1 MRRVESADTLD
12 GEMVYKMAQA
22 YAQLGDGESSV
33 RLLRRSIEVN
43 FYPSSYFLQDPL
55 LAPIRA
61 KPEYSSLMELAG
73 QRQEAFRKQFF

>member
-43 FYPSSYFLQDPL
+43 FYPSSYSCKIRSWRQS
-55 LAPIRA
+55 APSRNT
-61 KPEYSSLMELAG
+61 P
-73 QRQEAFRKQFF
+73 R